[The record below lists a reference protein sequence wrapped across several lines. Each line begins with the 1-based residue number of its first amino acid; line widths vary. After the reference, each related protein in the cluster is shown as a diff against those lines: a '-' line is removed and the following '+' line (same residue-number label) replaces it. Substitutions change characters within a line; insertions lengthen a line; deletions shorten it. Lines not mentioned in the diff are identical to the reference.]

1 MREQLL
7 LSDCLW
13 MRPDFRWPM
22 ERDGP
27 IFFSLLHFVSKVS
40 VDDGRNAEVNM
51 PDKQKVL
58 NALKEVQDPHLK
70 RNLVD
75 LGMIKD
81 LTVDK
86 GEVNL
91 TLALTTM
98 RCPLKNQ
105 LVEEIKQVIGALT
118 GVSSVDVQL
127 AAMKKE
133 ERKNL
138 FPKHPLAGI
147 NKVKHTLAVAS
158 GKGGVGKTSV
168 AVNVALA
175 LQKRGHKVG
184 LLDADIYGPSI
195 PFMLNI
201 SEKPEMDAGMLIP
214 VEKYGLKTLSI
225 GMMLKQRQAIIWRGP
240 LVSNAIR
247 QLLHDVMWSD
257 LDYLIIDLPPGTG
270 DPSITIT
277 QELPEIQILM
287 VTTPQEVALIDVRRA
302 VELFAKMKRQV
313 LGFVENMSYFQYADS
328 QERLELFGSGGGKKL
343 SQETGL
349 PLLGAIPIDMGISKS
364 GDGGVP
370 LMIASQDSKTAHIF
384 LDIAAQIESRICD
397 SS

>member
-1 MREQLL
+1 
-7 LSDCLW
+7 
-13 MRPDFRWPM
+13 
-22 ERDGP
+22 
-27 IFFSLLHFVSKVS
+27 
-40 VDDGRNAEVNM
+40 M

-58 NALKEVQDPHLK
+58 NALKKVQDPHLK
-70 RNLVD
+70 KNLVD

-86 GEVNL
+86 GKINL

-105 LVEEIKQVIGALT
+105 LVEDIKQVIGALA

-138 FPKHPLAGI
+138 FSKHPLAGI
-147 NKVKHTLAVAS
+147 DKVKHTLAVAS

-240 LVSNAIR
+240 LVSNAIK
-247 QLLHDVMWSD
+247 QLLHDVLWSD
-257 LDYLIIDLPPGTG
+257 LDYLVIDLPPGTG

-328 QERLELFGSGGGKKL
+328 KERLELFGSGGGKKL
-343 SQETGL
+343 SLETGL

-370 LMIASQDSKTAHIF
+370 LMIASQDSETAHIF

-397 SS
+397 S